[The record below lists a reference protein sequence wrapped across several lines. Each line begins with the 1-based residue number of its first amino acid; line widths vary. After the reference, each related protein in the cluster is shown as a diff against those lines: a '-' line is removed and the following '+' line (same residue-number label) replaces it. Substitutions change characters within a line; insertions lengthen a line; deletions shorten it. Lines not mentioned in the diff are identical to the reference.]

1 MKKEKDTCQGRNAD
15 RNTKNETYTSYRQD
29 KITYHLSYDRPSFRK
44 GTDEPVRAR
53 VNLRLPGGKRYL
65 RKSDLDPNASDTPL
79 DRVLYG
85 HSEKDIYTH
94 KLPSLAA
101 QMQAELLASSLVG
114 SQAEALQGEDLGW
127 LIATHAEDILAVC
140 CSAVTENTRAT
151 YRARML
157 QLAKLCRGIDPTRL
171 HGDVLE
177 GLRYK
182 VREAAAQNSR
192 HYQDW
197 QPGDEDPSA
206 ARQQFYLLGLV
217 LDYLIGLGYDIPAD
231 ALQRD
236 TSQTSP
242 QALALQR
249 TDSARSYPPQAFHA
263 MLAALDPDE
272 LHTPILLTQAF
283 TGMRIAEVCGLL
295 WSDFAVLPGWQGVQ
309 YMIRVSGQLGDGSRS
324 GMRIDTPKTDN
335 GSRYIPLPGWLGQ
348 QLAQR
353 RQKLALTGRKLNLLP
368 IWLDDPTAS
377 REEIAEFNRK
387 LVDSYRQ
394 FATNALRTTLY
405 EPLRRARA
413 FVFDAGAQDRQLR
426 EMLTPHSLR
435 RRYLTDL
442 YGRSMETPE
451 EIHRATGHADPERKP
466 RARRCAPNRDEQY
479 RMCLRYA
486 LAGIGLSEPAVLCC
500 ELGRDDGTTDPCLR
514 LELTVPPHGR
524 GQMVIYEQEPGTA
537 LQVSASGV
545 IVTETNRL
553 PQAPSLTRE
562 RLLAGW
568 RAWEVTDT
576 SQPLQHTDGS
586 SWDKLLNRL

>member
-206 ARQQFYLLGLV
+206 ARQQFYLLGLA

-249 TDSARSYPPQAFHA
+249 TDSARSYPPQAFRA
-263 MLAALDPDE
+263 MLAALNPDE

-309 YMIRVSGQLGDGSRS
+309 YMIRVSGHGSRS

-335 GSRYIPLPGWLGQ
+335 GYRYIPLPGWLGQ

-442 YGRSMETPE
+442 YCRSVETAE
-451 EIHRATGHADPERKP
+451 EIHRATGHAAPERKP

-514 LELTVPPHGR
+514 LELTVPPHAR

-562 RLLAGW
+562 RLLADW

-576 SQPLQHTDGS
+576 SHPLHHTEGS
-586 SWDKLLNRL
+586 RWDELLNRL